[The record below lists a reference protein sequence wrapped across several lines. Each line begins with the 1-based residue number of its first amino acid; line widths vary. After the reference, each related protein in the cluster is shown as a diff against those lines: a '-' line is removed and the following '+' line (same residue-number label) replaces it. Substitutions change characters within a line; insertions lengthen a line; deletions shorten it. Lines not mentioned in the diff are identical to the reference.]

1 MGMANSAEFK
11 KFMDPLKIK
20 FVPCSTASPWSNGA
34 AERAVQSIK
43 KAIRHFVIQE
53 KSPDTWDEYL
63 HFFSNAH
70 NKSANVYNYSPEELH
85 FGISNP
91 NITDLIELW
100 PHFSDRNEYME
111 KIIPLAE
118 VARDHAR
125 YKATSKMDKVL
136 TYRNQ
141 SRKEKTF
148 KKGQIVLHRQL
159 QVSTGQGGALK
170 PLFTGPYV
178 IDEIDEDK
186 SSAKIVHMQTNND
199 LQAHFSN
206 IQLLRYDPSTARLP
220 SDIDESLSQF
230 LPEKDS
236 SVRYYRAPYDRLR
249 NMRSNDDYSSFSYEE
264 NDSYNDSNE
273 FYNTQ
278 NLTQNNSYNDENNSQ
293 DLIQFEEQ
301 VDFNSNPFEVNN
313 SFNNDAEDRNTERE
327 ENLASNFRDF
337 SPTCATPNKEPI
349 VHTKNMTQP
358 SHKYN
363 LRSKP
368 NQAETDAQ
376 TDKRAYQGESR
387 LVASQPILGT
397 KKDDILQLKNRT
409 YATLAHPQLTIDD
422 PHNLLGCQKQDG
434 SYDFSGLNID
444 DPHNLLGLREKRKE
458 HSSSA
463 NRSTDKEYSLHN
475 RFSSEKDYKTFSRKK
490 YNFSNKNISESA
502 NEIFSQYNNP
512 QYSQNLLD
520 EIIPDDNINN
530 DILSPQIL
538 SQSKFTSEYDFGLI
552 TEPKEASSENIPLI
566 DVDPS
571 ESQQQLTQTNSHD
584 QDFGRLQDN
593 EEIFEKMET
602 EQLND
607 MIVED
612 ELRSHNEKTFL
623 SSNIADEFAPEAD
636 KRPKTTKL
644 KTKVPKTSS
653 HIMQTRSKIIKSK
666 PLIRIPHI
674 MKNAHKTSPDKLRFR
689 DKT

>member
-1 MGMANSAEFK
+1 
-11 KFMDPLKIK
+11 
-20 FVPCSTASPWSNGA
+20 
-34 AERAVQSIK
+34 
-43 KAIRHFVIQE
+43 
-53 KSPDTWDEYL
+53 
-63 HFFSNAH
+63 
-70 NKSANVYNYSPEELH
+70 
-85 FGISNP
+85 
-91 NITDLIELW
+91 
-100 PHFSDRNEYME
+100 ME
-111 KIIPLAE
+111 KIVPLAE
-118 VARDHAR
+118 EAREHAR

-141 SRKEKTF
+141 SRKENTL

-178 IDEIDEDK
+178 IDKIDEDK
-186 SSAKIVHMQTNND
+186 SSATIIHMQTNND

-236 SVRYYRAPYDRLR
+236 SIRYYRAPYERLR
-249 NMRSNDDYSSFSYEE
+249 NMRSNDDYSNFSYEE
-264 NDSYNDSNE
+264 NDSYNDDQSP
-273 FYNTQ
+273 TR
-278 NLTQNNSYNDENNSQ
+278 NNSYNESQNLTRNDSYNDGNNSQ

-301 VDFNSNPFEVNN
+301 IDLNSNPFAVDN
-313 SFNNDAEDRNTERE
+313 SFNNDAEDRNIERE
-327 ENLASNFRDF
+327 ENFASDFCDF

-376 TDKRAYQGESR
+376 TDKKVYQGESR
-387 LVASQPILGT
+387 LVASQPILRT
-397 KKDDILQLKNRT
+397 KKDDILQPKKRT

-422 PHNLLGCQKQDG
+422 PHNLLGCQQQDG
-434 SYDFSGLNID
+434 SFDFSGLQID
-444 DPHNLLGLREKRKE
+444 DPHNLLGLSEKQKE
-458 HSSSA
+458 HSSYT
-463 NRSTDKEYSLHN
+463 NRSTDRECSLNN

-512 QYSQNLLD
+512 QYSQTLLD
-520 EIIPDDNINN
+520 EIIPDDNVNN
-530 DILSPQIL
+530 EILSPQIL
-538 SQSKFTSEYDFGLI
+538 PQSKFTSEYDFCLI
-552 TEPKEASSENIPLI
+552 KEPQEASSENISLI

-584 QDFGRLQDN
+584 QDFGLLQDN
-593 EEIFEKMET
+593 EEIFERMET

-607 MIVED
+607 IIVED
-612 ELRSHNEKTFL
+612 EIRSHDEKTFL
-623 SSNIADEFAPEAD
+623 SSNIVDEFAPEAD
-636 KRPKTTKL
+636 KRPKITKL
-644 KTKVPKTSS
+644 KTQVPKTSS
-653 HIMQTRSKIIKSK
+653 HITQTRSKIIKSK